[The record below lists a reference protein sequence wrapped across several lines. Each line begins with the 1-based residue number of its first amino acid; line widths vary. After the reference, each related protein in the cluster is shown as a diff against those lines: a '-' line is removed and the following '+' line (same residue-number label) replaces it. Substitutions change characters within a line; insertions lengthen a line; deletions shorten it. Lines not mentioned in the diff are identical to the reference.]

1 MKVLVDILASYMAA
15 AIIVGVPLA
24 LVCFVMWRQP
34 DPVIWRVFIA
44 IVLVFGTVLIDPKQ
58 W

>member
-1 MKVLVDILASYMAA
+1 MKVLFDILASYMAA
-15 AIIVGVPLA
+15 AIIVGAPLA

-34 DPVIWRVFIA
+34 DPVVWRVFIA
-44 IVLVFGTVLIDPKQ
+44 IVLVFGTVLIDPKN